1 MSDALTIGI
10 RFALYADLM
19 LLFGLPLFVL
29 YTPLQDRLLATTPKL
44 LGALALLGLALSAL
58 SIAVMTASMAG
69 VGLADLMLAD
79 VEAMIADTSMGRAWL
94 TRVIALMLLAALVT
108 VRPHAGLSV
117 LLAGVALGSLAWTGH
132 GAAGEGT
139 SGDVQ
144 LVGDIIHLFAA
155 AAWLGALVALSNMV
169 FGSTDVVAA
178 HRALDRFATAGT
190 VIVATIVA
198 TGLLSSFFLI
208 GWSGLAELPVTLYG
222 QLLLLKLA
230 LFVGMLVLAAM
241 NRFRLTPALAGGE
254 PVTRSTLRRSLALET
269 TAAIVILA
277 LVAWLGTLEPAGA
290 AM

>member
-44 LGALALLGLALSAL
+44 LGALALLGLALSAF

-79 VEAMIADTSMGRAWL
+79 VEAMIVDTSMGRAWL
-94 TRVIALMLLAALVT
+94 ARVVALIMLAALVA
-108 VRPHAGLSV
+108 VRPHAGLSA

-132 GAAGEGT
+132 GAAGEGS

-144 LVGDIIHLFAA
+144 LVGDIIHLFSA

-169 FGSTDVVAA
+169 FGSTDVVVA

-190 VIVATIVA
+190 VIVAAIVA
-198 TGLLSSFFLI
+198 TGLLSSVFLI

-254 PVTRSTLRRSLALET
+254 SVTRSTLRRSLALET
-269 TAAIVILA
+269 AAAIVILA

>member
-29 YTPLQDRLLATTPKL
+29 YTPLQGRLLSTAPKL
-44 LGALALLGLALSAL
+44 LSALALLGLALSVF

-94 TRVIALMLLAALVT
+94 ARVVALMLLAALVA
-108 VRPHAGLSV
+108 VRPHAGLSA

-169 FGSTDVVAA
+169 FGSTDVVVAQ
-178 HRALDRFATAGT
+178 RALDRFATAGT
-190 VIVATIVA
+190 VIVAAIVA
-198 TGLLSSFFLI
+198 TGLLSSAFLI
-208 GWSGLAELPVTLYG
+208 GWSGLGELPVTLYG
-222 QLLLLKLA
+222 QLLLLKLV

-254 PVTRSTLRRSLALET
+254 PVTRSALRRSLALET
-269 TAAIVILA
+269 TAAIGIVA
-277 LVAWLGTLEPAGA
+277 LVAWLGTLEPSGA